1 MPESFL
7 HLSAEERSQIYRGLA
22 PELGC
27 APEVLEKDVWV
38 CWVLRT
44 LFEMP
49 RRLPMAFKGG
59 TSLSKVFGAIQRFS
73 EDVDVTLDFEGL
85 QPGIDPFA
93 PDISRSQLKKL
104 GDSLKAKV
112 GEHVRDVVLPGFE
125 AAYATEFGVDG
136 DAVAII
142 DEGDCEALRVR
153 YPSVFGDSRY
163 LREGVL
169 VEFGGRNTTV
179 PNEERVIEPDI
190 ADRLPDLEFPRSSVT
205 VLSPQRTFWE
215 KATLIHVECQRQEAR
230 SSAERL
236 SRHWYDLAQLA
247 DLPIGR
253 EALERRDLLEEVVKV
268 KKVFFHSG
276 SARYDDCLAGSLR
289 LVPGDAA
296 REVLAKDF
304 SAMRDG
310 GMFLVDPPSFEK
322 ILDRL
327 GRLEV
332 EINQGHPSGP

>member
-1 MPESFL
+1 M
-7 HLSAEERSQIYRGLA
+7 A
-22 PELGC
+22 PDLGC

-49 RRLPMAFKGG
+49 GRLPMAFKGG

-93 PDISRSQLKKL
+93 PDVSRTRMGKL
-104 GDSLKAKV
+104 GESLKAKV
-112 GEHVRDVVLPGFE
+112 REHVRDVVRPGFDT
-125 AAYATEFGVDG
+125 AFASQFGSGGDSVASIGGDDG
-136 DAVAII
+136 DT
-142 DEGDCEALRVR
+142 LRIR
-153 YPSVFGDSRY
+153 YPSVFEDSGY
-163 LREGVL
+163 LRESVL

-179 PNEERVIEPDI
+179 PNEEHVVQPDI
-190 ADRLPDLEFPRSSVT
+190 ADRFPELEFPRPSVT
-205 VLSPQRTFWE
+205 VLSPLRTFWE
-215 KATLIHVECQRQEAR
+215 KATLIHVECQRQEVR
-230 SSAERL
+230 TSAERL

-304 SAMRDG
+304 AAMRDG
-310 GMFLVDPPSFEK
+310 GMFLIDPPSFEA

-332 EINQGHPSGP
+332 EINRGRPSGP